1 MPTRTP
7 IVETLHGPSPGPG
20 DDAGVRIRLD
30 ERSPRPLSDQ
40 LATAFAE
47 RIQRGS
53 LAPGSRLPT
62 VRALAEDLDLATNT
76 VAKAYR
82 TLEDS
87 GLIEGRGRQGTF
99 VTDRL
104 PKRVPD
110 RERRLED
117 AADAFVRRGTQL
129 GFGYEDMQ
137 RALSRA
143 LRDQRWG

>member
-1 MPTRTP
+1 
-7 IVETLHGPSPGPG
+7 
-20 DDAGVRIRLD
+20 VRIRLD

-40 LATAFAE
+40 LATALAE

-62 VRALAEDLDLATNT
+62 VRALAEELGLATNT

-87 GLIEGRGRQGTF
+87 GLIEGRRRHGTF

-104 PKRVPD
+104 PKRVSD
-110 RERRLED
+110 RERRLEE
-117 AADAFVRRGTQL
+117 AADAFVRRGAQL
-129 GFGYEDMQ
+129 GFGDKDTQ
-137 RALSRA
+137 RALNRA
-143 LRDQRWG
+143 LRDRRSG

>member
-1 MPTRTP
+1 M
-7 IVETLHGPSPGPG
+7 
-20 DDAGVRIRLD
+20 RITLD

-40 LATAFAE
+40 LATALAE

-62 VRALAEDLDLATNT
+62 VRALAEDLHLATNT

-87 GLIEGRGRQGTF
+87 GLIEGRGRHGTF

-117 AADAFVRRGTQL
+117 AAAAYVRRGAQL
-129 GFGYEDMQ
+129 GFGYEDMR
-137 RALSRA
+137 RAVNRA
-143 LRDQRWG
+143 LRERHSG